1 MNKNNIK
8 LKTIYIPFT
17 IQIVYNKR
25 KIKRRIFNKKIN
37 YIYKKIKI
45 VLIQFNYYLQ
55 WTVLLK
61 SGLKD

>member
-1 MNKNNIK
+1 MRNFMNKNNIK

-17 IQIVYNKR
+17 IQIEYNKR

-55 WTVLLK
+55 
-61 SGLKD
+61 

>member
-55 WTVLLK
+55 
-61 SGLKD
+61 

>member
-1 MNKNNIK
+1 MRNFMNKNNIK

-55 WTVLLK
+55 
-61 SGLKD
+61 